1 MSTRLG
7 TQSETYGSLPNITQ
21 KETSSEYVEPTNI
34 RSLLRRSVNE
44 AEIRTTTIDDRKL
57 YSSID
62 HTTPAYTRNPNFW
75 LKGYHRAYTCLT
87 TQTEE
92 AQDNCKLCT
101 AVTPRHAV
109 AAFHSGYA
117 PDVGT
122 TVRFVTED
130 NVVVERT
137 VVENTRL
144 TVPEGNSDVSMVMFD
159 SDLPDTIVPCKILPA
174 SIKNVVHDFY
184 ERFIQSWTDRLE
196 QEAVVLVSSDQEYK
210 THPQFWRGSSAIR
223 SGDWASLTDSVNPSQ
238 SYLDQYPDYQKS
250 LDRFRIRGELPIE
263 GDSGNPLF
271 IAVNNQLWL
280 VSVFH
285 TQTSGPLYSDYSQL
299 LNDMIATQ
307 DASQGVSTGYT
318 VTEGDIATLR

>member
-7 TQSETYGSLPNITQ
+7 TQSETYGSLFGITQ

-62 HTTPAYTRNPNFW
+62 HTTPAYTRNSNFW
-75 LKGYHRAYTCLT
+75 LKGYHRAYTSLSV
-87 TQTEE
+87 QTEE
-92 AQDNCKLCT
+92 APNNRKFCT

-144 TVPEGNSDVSMVMFD
+144 TTPEGNSDVSMVMFD

-174 SIKNVVHDFY
+174 SIKNVVHDF
-184 ERFIQSWTDRLE
+184 FVFFPPWTDRLE

-223 SGDWASLTDSVNPSQ
+223 SGNWASLTDSTNPSQ
-238 SYLDQYPDYQKS
+238 SYLDQYPDYGKS
-250 LDRFRIRGELPIE
+250 LDRFRIRGELAIG

-280 VSVFH
+280 VSVFYSP
-285 TQTSGPLYSDYSQL
+285 TSGPLYSDYSQL